1 MDLKEYFRN
10 RDMVGKQEDE
20 LTEEQKNL
28 ACITIDGNVI
38 GGYGSY
44 SFVRVVEYVSEP
56 QRSSDG
62 KISNLDGYTTF
73 ITPKVKLHFNAIS
86 IDGYK
91 LLMNLITSKREFYV
105 GCYDFVSGKWVHQN
119 MYFYPNDYPE
129 IFQYDL
135 QVLAVLNFDI
145 ELIGTNTNNENIVI
159 TLNSNYPTSRGQAGD
174 SRVNIHG
181 NAVTGDANYNIADA
195 YQNEYAYISY
205 PNNFVYD
212 KKLIVDTVEHR
223 FSHWNTKADGTGLST
238 NDGGEIALPADT
250 TLYAIWESGRH
261 FINFIYARDEQP
273 QVYYDYY
280 ENGKP
285 FATGKLPVVSWTTIE
300 DGKRYKYTVDHW
312 YKENNFD
319 NNGAAEGNQEIIGL
333 YPHELVNYCAY
344 GQATKRLLGNA

>member
-105 GCYDFVSGKWVHQN
+105 GCYDFVSDKWVHQN

-159 TLNSNYPTSRGQAGD
+159 TLNSNYPTSRGQVGD
-174 SRVNIHG
+174 SRVDIHG
-181 NAVTGDANYNIADA
+181 NAVTGDANYNITDA
-195 YQNEYAYISY
+195 YQNEYSYISY
-205 PNNFVYD
+205 PNNFVD
-212 KKLIVDTVEHR
+212 DEKLIVDTVEHR

-250 TLYAIWESGRH
+250 TLYAIWESGDH
-261 FINFIYARDEQP
+261 KVTFIYEMIGNPQP
-273 QVYYDYY
+273 DYHY
-280 ENGKP
+280 FENGKV
-285 FATGKLPVVSWTTIE
+285 FSNNNLPVAKWHTIE
-300 DGKRYKYTVDHW
+300 DGKRYEYTVDHW

-319 NNGAAEGNQEIIGL
+319 NNGAIEGNQEIIGL